1 MEEEISKKVPKPKK
15 GETKDKFISRTI
27 EFLVGEGMEQ
37 EQASGIAYSQW
48 GKKGKVKKTQY
59 DFIKSIPMDMSLNEI
74 RDALYDAVRI
84 FRNENKN
91 IEWNDI
97 YDIYLDGSC
106 IVHFSYK
113 DDTPG
118 KYFSYDYSF
127 NEKDEAILT
136 NPVEVKLEQSW
147 EEVDKK
153 EFGKEKTIFKVDKAK
168 HLVYGV
174 VLAPN
179 EEDAQGDIIN
189 EDEIEKTAHKFME
202 DYRDQVSEMGIMHK
216 KTTPHVVMVENYVA
230 PSDFELNGETV
241 TKGSWVMVSKVKNK
255 DIWKKVEDGE
265 FTGYS
270 IGGKGKRVPVK
281 QEE

>member
-1 MEEEISKKVPKPKK
+1 MEEEINKKVPKPKK
-15 GETKDKFISRTI
+15 GEPKDKFISRTI
-27 EFLVGEGMEQ
+27 GFLMDEGMEQ
-37 EQASGIAYSQW
+37 SQASAIAYSQW
-48 GKKGKVKKTQY
+48 SKKGKVKKTQY
-59 DFIKSIPMDMSLNEI
+59 EFIKSIPMDMSLNEI
-74 RDALYDAVRI
+74 RDAMYDAVRI
-84 FRNENKN
+84 FRNEDKN
-91 IEWNDI
+91 IDWADLI
-97 YDIYLDGSC
+97 DIYLDGTC
-106 IVHFSYK
+106 IVRFMYK
-113 DDTPG
+113 DEKPQC
-118 KYFSYDYSF
+118 FCYDYSF

-136 NPVEVKLEQSW
+136 NPVEVKLEQTW

-153 EFGKEKTIFKVDKAK
+153 EFGKQKTIFKVDKTK

-270 IGGKGKRVPVK
+270 IGGKGKRVPFK